1 MAQTRLEGDLYVT
14 GSISGASFTPP
25 ASSITNA
32 SIAAAAGIDRTK
44 VVHQLQLPYAQA
56 PGSDIATATL
66 DLYIARAAG
75 TVVSFEAAITGL
87 AASGDRSVTVDL
99 HKSTGG
105 GAFAT
110 VLSAPIA
117 LDIGNTIRVLEAA
130 TVGSAA
136 YVDGDLFRIIVTQVA
151 GTTGTRPQ
159 GLIVT
164 TTLGENPQ

>member
-1 MAQTRLEGDLYVT
+1 MAQSRIESDIYVVGNLSAQT
-14 GSISGASFTPP
+14 FTLP
-25 ASSITNA
+25 ASSVTNA
-32 SIAAAAGIDRTK
+32 SIQAAAAIDRTK
-44 VVHQLQLPYAQA
+44 VIHQLHLPYAQA

-87 AASGDRSVTVDL
+87 AATGDRSVTVDL
-99 HKSTGG
+99 HKSTAG
-105 GAFAT
+105 GAFAS
-110 VLSAPIA
+110 VLSAAIT
-117 LDIGNTIRVLEAA
+117 LDIANTIRVLEAA
-130 TVGSAA
+130 TVSSAA

-164 TTLGENPQ
+164 TTIGEAPQ